1 MTNQPEP
8 SGPSLAES
16 MPAMAAEFAEA
27 CKSKGIALDYLPRT
41 LPLVDRLIK
50 TDPASVSPKAIT
62 AYVGE
67 VIIRETGAFWYDFDD
82 KPFLN
87 VGDYQADPMTAVVAL
102 FERGTAQEGDL
113 AIQSTKAYC
122 ELICR
127 MQRLWLDGTIL
138 AGYESMSALRTSM
151 TPDAKLAGWLVAQA
165 QLAVKTA
172 KMQFQE
178 SLDFS
183 DDSLG
188 GVERILSVLHKQ
200 ATSPPGEGLTEEQLA
215 EASKM
220 WGAYVGEVV
229 RRHYGGQ
236 WSTSADGVL
245 QIALSGTSPAP
256 VVKVRKRIVDGAADN
271 VKFYVASIAKALS
284 S

>member
-1 MTNQPEP
+1 
-8 SGPSLAES
+8 
-16 MPAMAAEFAEA
+16 
-27 CKSKGIALDYLPRT
+27 
-41 LPLVDRLIK
+41 
-50 TDPASVSPKAIT
+50 
-62 AYVGE
+62 
-67 VIIRETGAFWYDFDD
+67 
-82 KPFLN
+82 
-87 VGDYQADPMTAVVAL
+87 
-102 FERGTAQEGDL
+102 
-113 AIQSTKAYC
+113 
-122 ELICR
+122 
-127 MQRLWLDGTIL
+127 
-138 AGYESMSALRTSM
+138 M
-151 TPDAKLAGWLVAQA
+151 TPDARLAGWLVAQA

-200 ATSPPGEGLTEEQLA
+200 ASNPSGEGLTEEQLA

-220 WGAYVGEVV
+220 WGAYVGEVI

-236 WSTSADGVL
+236 WSTSEDGVL

>member
-16 MPAMAAEFAEA
+16 MPALAAEFAA
-27 CKSKGIALDYLPRT
+27 VCKSKGIALDYLPRT

-87 VGDYQADPMTAVVAL
+87 VGDYQADPMTTVVAL
-102 FERGTAQEGDL
+102 FERGMAKEGDL
-113 AIQSTKAYC
+113 TIESTKAYC
-122 ELICR
+122 EMICR
-127 MQRLWLDGTIL
+127 MQRHWLDGTIL
-138 AGYESMSALRTSM
+138 ASYESMSALRTSM
-151 TPDAKLAGWLVAQA
+151 TPDARLAGWLVAQA

-200 ATSPPGEGLTEEQLA
+200 ASNPSGEGLTEEQLA

-220 WGAYVGEVV
+220 WGAYVGEVI

-236 WSTSADGVL
+236 WSTSEDGVL